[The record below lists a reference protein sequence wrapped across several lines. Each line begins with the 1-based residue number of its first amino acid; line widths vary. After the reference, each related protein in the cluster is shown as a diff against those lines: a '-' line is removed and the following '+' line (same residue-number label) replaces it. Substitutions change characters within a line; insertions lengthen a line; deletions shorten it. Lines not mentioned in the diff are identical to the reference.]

1 MPSPPQVDAFRRQR
15 GLLDAGKHACH
26 SCQAQQGG
34 CSWAQ
39 LEASAWICERS
50 GFVHVCGAECAF
62 RELDPSSDL
71 QVCTISGRWAGG
83 GGSGGG
89 EGEGQ
94 HGRWRVGHA
103 GCLCAPCRLDV

>member
-50 GFVHVCGAECAF
+50 GFVHVCGAKCAF

-71 QVCTISGRWAGG
+71 QVWTPLGSFTAGTD
-83 GGSGGG
+83 
-89 EGEGQ
+89 
-94 HGRWRVGHA
+94 GHLVITDTA
-103 GCLCAPCRLDV
+103 ATTLSRFYRFNINQGTEK